1 MTKHTSE
8 SQTSWVELLPLTACA
23 GTGRNGCA
31 DSISSAHVQAVVPIK
46 TKMSPGDRKRTYLG
60 LQNGTI
66 ESLNTSELPIPVVF
80 RGHSRFRFEMLIHQ
94 PFFWGVQQGSS
105 RVCYHKVRY
114 RIRTGPTATRSMTN
128 KPNRAIVL
136 NSAEQNNQTEEM
148 PREENK

>member
-1 MTKHTSE
+1 MSPKPPPGSN
-8 SQTSWVELLPLTACA
+8 SSPSPCA

-46 TKMSPGDRKRTYLG
+46 TKRSTGRQEKNVLGPRKRHDRVTKYLRATY
-60 LQNGTI
+60 T
-66 ESLNTSELPIPVVF
+66 VVF

-94 PFFWGVQQGSS
+94 RFFWDVQQGSS
-105 RVCYHKVRY
+105 RVCYHKVGY

-136 NSAEQNNQTEEM
+136 NSAKQNSQTEEM